1 MDEALT
7 IRAAMGADVTPIAG
21 GTDLVVAMNRSG
33 AGPDHFL
40 DLTRI
45 DGYAEVSRDNGTWR
59 LGGGATFSSLSRLPV
74 RALAEAAMTVGGPA
88 IRNRGTIAGNL
99 GTASPAG
106 DGCVALLAMD
116 AEVEMAHATRGTRTI
131 PIEDYFTGFRQTA
144 LLANELITGV
154 RFSADWQTAWYKIG
168 KRGSINISLVCAA
181 VARSPRGELRIAF
194 GCVAP
199 TVIRAKSA
207 ETLIQR
213 DGLTD
218 GAIDAA
224 AEAAMAEVS
233 PIDDHRASAA
243 YRRAMCGVLTRRLL
257 RAIRDEAATAGNRN
271 NDRQASNY
279 QGPTR
284 SAATPAQTSADA
296 PGDGRLK
303 CRINGAAVEVEVDP
317 YETVLDVLRD
327 RLGLTGTKGSCL
339 EGECGS
345 CTVLLDGEAVNSCLV
360 PALQARGRA
369 VETVEGL
376 ADGDKL
382 HVLQEA
388 FLAAGAAQCGYCT
401 PGLLVAAK
409 TLLDKNPDPT
419 QEEFFQGMEGNL
431 CRCTGYASICEAIR
445 SAARQWRDGS

>member
-1 MDEALT
+1 MDEALA
-7 IRAAMGADVTPIAG
+7 IRAARGADVTPIAG

-40 DLTRI
+40 DLTRV
-45 DGYAEVSRDNGTWR
+45 DGYTEVSRNNGTWR
-59 LGGGATFSSLSRLPV
+59 LGGGATFASLGQLPV

-116 AEVEMAHATRGTRTI
+116 AEVELAHAMRGTRTI

-144 LLANELITGV
+144 LLADELITGV
-154 RFSADWQTAWYKIG
+154 RFPADWQTAWYKIG

-181 VARSPRGELRIAF
+181 VARSPRGDIRIAF

-207 ETLIQR
+207 ETLIQE
-213 DGLTD
+213 DGLSD
-218 GAIDAA
+218 GVIDHA
-224 AEAAMAEVS
+224 AEAAMSEVS

-257 RAIRDEAATAGNRN
+257 RAIRDEATTAGNRN
-271 NDRQASNY
+271 NNRRASDY
-279 QGPTR
+279 QGPAR
-284 SAATPAQTSADA
+284 SAAAPGQPCADA
-296 PGDGRLK
+296 PGHGLK
-303 CRINGAAVEVEVDP
+303 CRINGAAVEVEVAPQD
-317 YETVLDVLRD
+317 TVLDVLRD

-360 PALQARGRA
+360 PALQARGRTI
-369 VETVEGL
+369 ETIEGL
-376 ADGDKL
+376 ADGDQL

-401 PGLLVAAK
+401 PGLLVAAR
-409 TLLDKNPDPT
+409 TLLDKNPNPT
-419 QEEFFQGMEGNL
+419 QEEFFRGMEGNI

-445 SAARQWRDGS
+445 SAARQWQDGP